1 MSHFTRVQTVI
12 RDQALLE
19 ETLRQ
24 LHYGVA
30 R

>member
-12 RDQALLE
+12 RDQSLLE
-19 ETLRQ
+19 EALRQ

>member
-1 MSHFTRVQTVI
+1 MSHFTQVQTVI
-12 RDQALLE
+12 RDQGLLE
-19 ETLRQ
+19 EALRQ